1 MRRTLGNMATA
12 LITGA
17 SRGLG
22 EEFAWQLAT
31 ARHDVVLVARDRDR
45 LSSVADTIRG
55 AAGVQA
61 EVLVADLSTT
71 EGLESVA
78 DRVAD
83 DTSPISL
90 LVNNA
95 GYGLGRGLLSTSWEE
110 EQAALNVLVTATLR
124 LSQVAGRSMTSRGH
138 GAILNVSSVAAHLAN
153 STYAA
158 HKRWV
163 LDFTEAL
170 AGQLHGTGVSATAV
184 LPGLVRT
191 EFHDGPDLEFMKSSY
206 PEAAWISAEKVV
218 ESALTGVRRKA
229 VVVTPSARYAAGVGL
244 LRMLPKVATR
254 RSAPLRK
261 G

>member
-1 MRRTLGNMATA
+1 MATA

-31 ARHDVVLVARDRDR
+31 ARHNVVLVARDRDR
-45 LSSVADTIRG
+45 LSVIADTIRS
-55 AAGVQA
+55 AAGVEV
-61 EVLVADLSTT
+61 EVLVADLSTA

-78 DRVAD
+78 ARVSD
-83 DTSPISL
+83 DASPVSL

-95 GYGLGRGLLSTSWEE
+95 GYGLGRGLLSTTWEE
-110 EQAALNVLVTATLR
+110 EDAALQVLVRAPMR
-124 LSQVAGRSMTSRGH
+124 LSQAAARAMVGRGH

-191 EFHDGPDLEFMKSSY
+191 EFHDGPDLEYMKSEY
-206 PEAAWISAEKVV
+206 PDVAWISAEKVV
-218 ESALTGVRRKA
+218 EAALAGVRRRA

-244 LRMLPKVATR
+244 LRMLPKAATR
-254 RSAPLRK
+254 RSAPLRR

>member
-1 MRRTLGNMATA
+1 MATA

-45 LSSVADTIRG
+45 LSELADTIRG
-55 AAGVQA
+55 AAGVHA
-61 EVLVADLSTT
+61 EVLVADLAT
-71 EGLESVA
+71 EDGLEAVA
-78 DRVAD
+78 ARLAD
-83 DTSPISL
+83 EDAPVSL

-95 GYGLGRGLLSTSWEE
+95 GYGLGRGILSTAWDEE
-110 EQAALNVLVTATLR
+110 KAALDVMVTAPLR
-124 LSQVAGRSMTSRGH
+124 LSQVAAKAMTARGH

-163 LDFTEAL
+163 RDFTEAL

-184 LPGLVRT
+184 VPGLVRT
-191 EFHDGPDLEFMKSSY
+191 EFHDGPDLEYMKSEY
-206 PEAAWISAEKVV
+206 PDAAWITSEAVV
-218 ESALTGVRRKA
+218 EAALAGVRRKA
-229 VVVTPSARYAAGVGL
+229 VVVTPSLRYSAGVGL
-244 LRMLPKVATR
+244 LRMLPKSATR
-254 RSAPLRK
+254 RSGSLRR